1 MMGFMARSGTDV
13 SIVYQ
18 LKITLT
24 GIRPPIWR
32 RVLVPGRIRLCAL
45 HDVFQT
51 AMGWSNSHLHL
62 FEKGKREWS
71 VPEWDEFGEL
81 NLLDEKDT
89 RLDELLL
96 KPRDSL
102 SYVYDWGDD
111 WRHRVILEKIG
122 PVLTAPIQPSC
133 IAGKRKC
140 PPEDVGGVG
149 GYQEFLD
156 AIFDPAHEDHSRFL
170 TWAGGYFQAE
180 EFDVKAVNAV
190 LAGSRWPEMYLR

>member
-1 MMGFMARSGTDV
+1 MGFMARSGTDV
-13 SIVYQ
+13 SPVYQ

-122 PVLTAPIQPSC
+122 PVLTAHHSNRHPGRGGRHGTHD
-133 IAGKRKC
+133 AGR
-140 PPEDVGGVG
+140 GRGR
-149 GYQEFLD
+149 
-156 AIFDPAHEDHSRFL
+156 PA
-170 TWAGGYFQAE
+170 
-180 EFDVKAVNAV
+180 V
-190 LAGSRWPEMYLR
+190 

>member
-1 MMGFMARSGTDV
+1 MAAG
-13 SIVYQ
+13 
-18 LKITLT
+18 
-24 GIRPPIWR
+24 
-32 RVLVPGRIRLCAL
+32 CAL
-45 HDVFQT
+45 KELAGQV
-51 AMGWSNSHLHL
+51 
-62 FEKGKREWS
+62 
-71 VPEWDEFGEL
+71 L
-81 NLLDEKDT
+81 NLLDEKEW

-102 SYVYDWGDD
+102 AYVYDWGDD

-170 TWAGGYFQAE
+170 TWNGGYFQAE

-190 LAGSRWPEMYLR
+190 LAGRRWPAMYLR